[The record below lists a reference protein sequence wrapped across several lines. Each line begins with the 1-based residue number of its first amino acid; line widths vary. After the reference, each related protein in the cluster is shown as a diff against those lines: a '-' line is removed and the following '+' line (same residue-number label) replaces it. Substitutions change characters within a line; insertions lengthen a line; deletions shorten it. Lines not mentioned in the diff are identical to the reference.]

1 MQPLARASWRGRSL
15 ETLRRQASPRFD
27 WRPTALEVR
36 FAESVTIMSNVLRLA
51 IVDPNDATRES
62 LKQML
67 LGMDMCW
74 LEAESSRYEFFA
86 DIVGQTDP
94 DIGVIGIDSD
104 PDKAVQL
111 ISKLHES
118 APNCSILVVST
129 KSDGQLILQV
139 MRAGAKEFLTQP
151 IGIEDLVPALE
162 RIGSIRGGGLS
173 GQMRGCQVVALA
185 GATGGVGSTSLA
197 VNLGCVLASNEAN
210 SVALIDLDLSLG
222 DADVFLDTIPDY
234 TMVDVVQNVARL
246 DFQLLRRSMTEHSS
260 GLYLLPRPVQLQD
273 ISLITPDALQR
284 VFGLLKATFSH
295 VLIDLSKAYNLVD
308 MAALN
313 AANQVLLVTQ
323 LDLPCLRNVVRLMM
337 SFEATE
343 GLKEKVHVVVNRV
356 GLDNGH
362 ISMKKAKET
371 IGRDIYWQLPNDYRV
386 MVEMRNNGV
395 PLIEQAPRAGI
406 TQSIVALAEE
416 LSGQESHDDSD
427 DGKGRWLNFW
437 GKNKAK
443 S

>member
-1 MQPLARASWRGRSL
+1 
-15 ETLRRQASPRFD
+15 
-27 WRPTALEVR
+27 
-36 FAESVTIMSNVLRLA
+36 MSNVLRLA
-51 IVDPNDATRES
+51 IVDPNDDTRES
-62 LKQML
+62 LKSML

-74 LEAESSRYEFFA
+74 LEAESSRYEFFV
-86 DIVGQTDP
+86 DIVGQTTP
-94 DIGVIGIDSD
+94 DIGVIGIDAD
-104 PDKAVQL
+104 PDKAIRL
-111 ISKLHES
+111 IHDLRES
-118 APNCSILVVST
+118 APDCSILVVSSS
-129 KSDGQLILQV
+129 SDGQLILQA

-151 IGIEDLVPALE
+151 VGVEEMVFALE
-162 RIGSIRGGGLS
+162 RIGSTRGGGAA
-173 GQMRGCQVVALA
+173 GQVRSCKMLAVA

-197 VNLGCVLASNEAN
+197 VNLGCVLAADESN

-234 TMVDVVQNVARL
+234 TMVDVVQNIARL
-246 DFQLLRRSMTEHSS
+246 DFQLLKRSMTKHVS

-295 VLIDLSKAYNLVD
+295 VLIDLSKAYNRVD
-308 MAALN
+308 MTALEAAH
-313 AANQVLLVTQ
+313 QVLLVTQ

-337 SFEATE
+337 SFEGVD
-343 GLKEKVHVVVNRV
+343 GLKDKVHVVVNRV

-362 ISMKKAKET
+362 ISLKKAKET
-371 IGRDIYWQLPNDYRV
+371 IGRDIFWRLPNDYRV

-406 TQSIVALAEE
+406 TQSIVTLAEE
-416 LSGQESHDDSD
+416 LSGQEKSTDEEDP

-443 S
+443 T